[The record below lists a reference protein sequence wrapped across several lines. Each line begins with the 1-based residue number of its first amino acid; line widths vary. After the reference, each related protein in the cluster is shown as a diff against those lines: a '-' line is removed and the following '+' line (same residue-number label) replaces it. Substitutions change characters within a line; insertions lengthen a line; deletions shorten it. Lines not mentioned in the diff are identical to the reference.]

1 MFKKYFLSHAGK
13 IGIAV
18 VILNSLCILNSAFY
32 FLITARFSPVAWIFF
47 NACAP
52 STLIF
57 ITGFILRRKAVMV
70 AALPFLSF
78 FGIGG
83 MFVFGWSGTSLIAQ
97 AGHICMALAVIYTI
111 TLVAAEKDKRSLVR
125 GLIAGFIVFAVF
137 APIQQY
143 YVRHHPDLVK
153 KLADPTF
160 EKSVDRK

>member
-13 IGIAV
+13 IGLVV
-18 VILNSLCILNSAFY
+18 VILNGLCILNSAFF

-57 ITGFILRRKAVMV
+57 ITGFILRRKAVMI
-70 AALPFLSF
+70 AALPFLCF

-83 MFVFGWSGTSLIAQ
+83 MFVFGWGGTSMIAQ
-97 AGHICMALAVIYTI
+97 VGHICMTLAVIYTVLLI
-111 TLVAAEKDKRSLVR
+111 YAEGGRRSVMI
-125 GLIAGFIVFAVF
+125 GLISGFIVFAVF

-143 YVRHHPDLVK
+143 YVRNHPELVK
-153 KLADPTF
+153 ELADPTF
-160 EKSVDRK
+160 EKSIERK

>member
-13 IGIAV
+13 IGIAI
-18 VILNSLCILNSAFY
+18 VILNALCILNSAFF
-32 FLITARFSPVAWIFF
+32 FLVTARFSPVAWIFF

-57 ITGFILRRKAVMV
+57 ITGFILRKKAVMV
-70 AALPFLSF
+70 ASLPFLCF

-97 AGHICMALAVIYTI
+97 VGHICMAMAVIYTI
-111 TLVAAEKDKRSLVR
+111 LLMYAEGGKRSVVR
-125 GLIAGFIVFAVF
+125 GLIAGFIAFAVF
-137 APIQQY
+137 FPFQHK
-143 YVRHHPDLVK
+143 YVIDHPELVK

-160 EKSVDRK
+160 EKSVNVE

>member
-1 MFKKYFLSHAGK
+1 MFKKYFLSHSGK
-13 IGIAV
+13 IGLVV
-18 VILNSLCILNSAFY
+18 VILNGLCILNSAFF
-32 FLITARFSPVAWIFF
+32 FLVTAHFSPVAWIFF

-70 AALPFLSF
+70 AALPFLCF

-97 AGHICMALAVIYTI
+97 VGHICMALAVIYTI
-111 TLVAAEKDKRSLVR
+111 LLIYAEGGRRSVMK
-125 GLIAGFIVFAVF
+125 GLIAGFIAFAVF

-143 YVRHHPDLVK
+143 YVRNHPDLVK

-160 EKSVDRK
+160 EKAVERK